1 MNRLNDNICVIGL
14 GYVGLTLS
22 ISLARSGFNVF
33 GVEIN
38 NQILDS
44 LKKNKST
51 FYEPD
56 INKNI
61 KLVKKKFFFN
71 KSILGSWNCDTY
83 IITVGTPLNSR
94 KKSRTDLV
102 ESAVKSIYRHLK
114 EGDLVILRSTVKI
127 GTTENLVKEILDKK
141 KVNYHLAYCPE
152 RTAEGKALYEIKNL
166 PQIIGATDKFSS
178 ALCINIFNKI
188 TNNIVEVSNTRTAE
202 MIKVIDNTQRD
213 TFFAFSNEISAIC
226 NKFNISATEVIN
238 SCNYKYPRSNL
249 AKPGPVAGPCL
260 SKDAYILSES
270 IKKKI
275 KFSNSL
281 SMSGRKINEN
291 VPSEIISFIKKVFN
305 KRKRKLKVV
314 LMGITFKGSPLTSDT
329 RDSFSIDFLK
339 KIKPFFSNSKFY
351 GYDPML
357 SIDIFK
363 KIQLKKVKNIN
374 SVFKNSDIVFILN
387 NNKKFSQLNLN
398 QFSNVMKRSGLIYD
412 CWNLYDI
419 SYLNLSNDVQYI
431 SFGNHCAY
439 KKNNN

>member
-1 MNRLNDNICVIGL
+1 MNKLNDNICVIGL

-22 ISLARSGFNVF
+22 ISLAKSGFNVF

-61 KLVKKKFFFN
+61 KLVKKNFFFN
-71 KSILGSWNCDTY
+71 KSILNNWDCDTY
-83 IITVGTPLNSR
+83 IITVGTPLNQK
-94 KKSRTDLV
+94 KKSRIDLIV
-102 ESAVKSIYRHLK
+102 GAVKSIYRHLK
-114 EGDLVILRSTVKI
+114 EDDLVILRSTVKI
-127 GTTENLVKEILDKK
+127 GTTHNLVKKILDKK
-141 KVNYHLAYCPE
+141 KIKYHLAYCPE

-166 PQIIGATDKFSS
+166 PQIIGGIDKSSS

-213 TFFAFSNEISAIC
+213 TFFAFSNEISTIC

-270 IKKKI
+270 VKKKL
-275 KFSNSL
+275 KFSNLL
-281 SMSGRKINEN
+281 SMTGRKINEN
-291 VPSEIISFIKKVFN
+291 IPNEIILFIKKIFN
-305 KRKRKLKVV
+305 TKKKLKVV

-329 RDSFSIDFLK
+329 RDSFSINFFN
-339 KIKPFFSNSKFY
+339 KIKSSFSNSKFY
-351 GYDPML
+351 GYDPMV
-357 SIDIFK
+357 SIDIFN
-363 KIQLKKVKNIN
+363 KIQLQKITNIN

-387 NNKKFSQLNLN
+387 NNKNFSKLNLN
-398 QFSNVMKRSGLIYD
+398 RFSNVMKKSGLIYD

-419 SYLNLSNDVQYI
+419 SHLNLSNDVQYV
-431 SFGNHCAY
+431 SFGNHYNY
-439 KKNNN
+439 KKK